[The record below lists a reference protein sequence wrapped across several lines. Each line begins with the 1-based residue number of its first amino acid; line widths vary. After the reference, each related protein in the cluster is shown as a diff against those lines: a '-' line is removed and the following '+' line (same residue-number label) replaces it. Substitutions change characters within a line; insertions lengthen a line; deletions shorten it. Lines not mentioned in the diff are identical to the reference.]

1 MIKVCWNFIKKV
13 WNKFV
18 QSPFVSFVL
27 YPFFKGKDNSE
38 HPWVSWIFL
47 FFVFFFSIVG
57 LAEMFTVWLP
67 YSWPSLQKLD
77 ANITTGAE
85 NSFYL
90 SLFIV
95 AVLALFPP
103 FRNLIL
109 KFKKLNLILF
119 IVLVG
124 SVVFA
129 AFFKKPAIYT
139 ELQLLLSQIYSFILG
154 FALFFYISDLPLRKL
169 NRMPEWAA
177 FSIMF
182 IICWVLQLITGI
194 WGTEVNRAKRWLFHM
209 QMSEFI
215 IPAMIFFFAWVD
227 SNKDK
232 VPEIRRGL
240 YVLGLFFVPVIICV
254 GGCQKNM
261 STALI
266 YCIIGVLMFSQCEI
280 IQRPPLTQEELGLL
294 MILKRECVSWKN
306 FYNILLKEMQ
316 KFRLL
321 ANHATLKLNLVLIV
335 LALSVLSFGY
345 FAKGSSDYRGQRITN
360 WIAFDLDP
368 LLKPSE
374 DRYFETYRHGDGAQP
389 VNAKIAIISGG
400 ISGKGP
406 GRNLENNKRK
416 LNEASTD
423 YIFSIICS
431 EWGFLWILFGSI
443 VFAVFLIYYRRICSS
458 KYNAENVFLKRLSTG
473 VYVYLSMQILTHIWV
488 NLSLLPVTGIPFP
501 LFSRG
506 GMSLIMTFAMLG
518 IIFNMTKEYKGD

>member
-57 LAEMFTVWLP
+57 LAEMFIVWLP

-77 ANITTGAE
+77 ANIVAGAK
-85 NSFYL
+85 L
-90 SLFIV
+90 SLYVSLCIAV
-95 AVLALFPP
+95 ALAFVP
-103 FRNLIL
+103 FLIL
-109 KFKKLNLILF
+109 KFKEWLSLVLF

-169 NRMPEWAA
+169 NRMREWAA
-177 FSIMF
+177 CSIMF
-182 IICWVLQLITGI
+182 IICWGLQLITGI
-194 WGTEVNRAKRWLFHM
+194 WGTEVNRAKRWLFHI

-240 YVLGLFFVPVIICV
+240 YVLLLFFVPVIICV
-254 GGCQKNM
+254 GGLQKNM
-261 STALI
+261 STALV
-266 YCIIGVLMFSQCEI
+266 YCLIGLLMFSQCEI
-280 IQRPPLTQEELGLL
+280 IQRPPLTQEKPGLL

-306 FYNILLKEMQ
+306 FYNKILERMK
-316 KFRLL
+316 KIKWF
-321 ANHATLKLNLVLIV
+321 ANHTKWKFNLVLIV
-335 LALSVLSFGY
+335 LVLSVLSFGY
-345 FAKGSSDYRGQRITN
+345 FVKGSSDYRGQRITN

-416 LNEASTD
+416 LKEASTD

-458 KYNAENVFLKRLSTG
+458 KYNEENVFLKRLSTG
-473 VYVYLSMQILTHIWV
+473 VYIYLSMQILTHIWV